1 MALWIQ
7 TLNQKHLGEQDF
19 FGGPTVKAL
28 CLQCRGHRFN
38 LWSGKF
44 QYPKQCGK
52 KKKKN
57 GGEEISESSKKQ
69 ILCLSPAGNHVHSIY
84 TVLGII
90 SNVEMI

>member
-1 MALWIQ
+1 MVQRLRLCAS
-7 TLNQKHLGEQDF
+7 NA
-19 FGGPTVKAL
+19 GGT
-28 CLQCRGHRFN
+28 GSI
-38 LWSGKF
+38 SG
-44 QYPKQCGK
+44 QGNSNIPSSVAK